1 MFGKRNFSLIFKG
14 NPLATIISLLSVM
27 LFAAGLFFLGAG
39 AFFRQLLLAGYGL
52 IAVIIAAMVQ
62 IMLSY
67 FFADAGQGTTDM
79 SKRSSRSSAVAGE
92 RSGAGQAAEA
102 FSAQQQVSGSIGA
115 QQGTGNIGAQSLA
128 RAAAVQSGSASA
140 RAQMKQASAAPL
152 QEDASVPQD
161 PVRMMPAGKVTYC
174 KNCGGVIDPLTRRCA
189 GCGRQYARP
198 SHVAIAVLSILCAA
212 LLVYSVITYHNYR
225 TWKTY
230 VETLDTEFAEL
241 YKGVTDPLTGR
252 EITSARGYLT
262 ALKDQQAMNMQGVA
276 SGEISQIGYNFDN
289 RILFLR
295 FREDDSLF
303 AYYDVSADTYRE
315 MVSAES
321 IPEYYESHIKGLYN
335 TQKLN

>member
-1 MFGKRNFSLIFKG
+1 MFSRRNISLIYKG
-14 NPLATIISLLSVM
+14 NPLATIISLLSVV
-27 LFAAGLFFLGAG
+27 LFAAGLFFVGAG

-52 IAVIIAAMVQ
+52 IAIIIAAMVQ

-67 FFADAGQGTTDM
+67 YGANARQDNVDM
-79 SKRSSRSSAVAGE
+79 AKRSSLNSTGSGE
-92 RSGAGQAAEA
+92 NA
-102 FSAQQQVSGSIGA
+102 
-115 QQGTGNIGAQSLA
+115 GNIGAQSLA
-128 RAAAVQSGSASA
+128 RASAVQSSPAA
-140 RAQMKQASAAPL
+140 AVRTPMAQPSGAP
-152 QEDASVPQD
+152 QEDDGAQD
-161 PVRMMPAGKVTYC
+161 PARMMPAGSVTYC
-174 KNCGGVIDPLTRRCA
+174 RHCGGAIDPVTRRCT

-198 SHVAIAVLSILCAA
+198 SHVAIAVLSALCAA
-212 LLVYSVITYHNYR
+212 LLIYSIITYHNYR

-230 VETLDTEFAEL
+230 VETLDSEFAEL
-241 YKGVTDPLTGR
+241 YKGVTDPLTGK

-262 ALKDQQAMNMQGVA
+262 ALRDQQAMNMQGIA

-289 RILFLR
+289 RVLFLR

-303 AYYDVSADTYRE
+303 AYYEVSADTYRE